1 MTLPEGN
8 IDSRA
13 CRLRAFWPT
22 LACALAFCAACMLAF
37 LWTPVAYAEGEEA
50 SGDQSAEAQNTSIK
64 SQEAPDT
71 QDAIASC
78 VAGLFASWNVQ
89 DAPAFYATDMLDVQD
104 GTCMWFAFDAYRA
117 GLTSGADVLLDRAA
131 TYVTEAYAGDD
142 KGLDAYAPTTW
153 GRTILVVGTL
163 GGNPTEFGKKPD
175 GSSAN
180 LVSDGV
186 FNWSYT
192 DDLGEQG
199 SNAWIYTLQAV
210 DALQL
215 EAPAEAKYSNKDLV
229 EGVLACQA
237 KDGSFALGAGSAT
250 GSVDLTGMA
259 LAALAPHKDD
269 VDVSKAIDD
278 GIAYLSKQQSKDG
291 TFAAEGESTSE
302 SCAMVVIGLSA
313 CGIDVGSDE
322 RFVKGGNS
330 LLDAL
335 LSFQKSDGTFAH
347 LRDDLASQKV
357 QELPTEQALRA
368 LLAYEELAQGGDG
381 NVYSADISLQVEG
394 LSDQSGAPAQDSGGF
409 FDVFRGIDWGM
420 RVASLGIGVAAGL
433 VVVAGIWAV
442 RKVRRKAKR

>member
-50 SGDQSAEAQNTSIK
+50 SDDQSVEAQNTSIK

-250 GSVDLTGMA
+250 GSVDLTGME
-259 LAALAPHKDD
+259 LAAGKFNFEIVDKDD
-269 VDVSKAIDD
+269 NDRVVASATNDAD
-278 GIAYLSKQQSKDG
+278 GNIAFNPLRFENLG
-291 TFAAEGESTSE
+291 TYHYELRESLNVNNATE
-302 SCAMVVIGLSA
+302 
-313 CGIDVGSDE
+313 E
-322 RFVKGGNS
+322 
-330 LLDAL
+330 
-335 LSFQKSDGTFAH
+335 
-347 LRDDLASQKV
+347 
-357 QELPTEQALRA
+357 EQALHFDTRTYP
-368 LLAYEELAQGGDG
+368 LDLVVKELTPGSGS
-381 NVYSADISLQVEG
+381 YFIEI
-394 LSDQSGAPAQDSGGF
+394 LSDVPDTFIFHNAVPYTLPETGGTGTLPYTAGGVILITAAVLLPLKCRRKEDAQDS
-409 FDVFRGIDWGM
+409 
-420 RVASLGIGVAAGL
+420 
-433 VVVAGIWAV
+433 
-442 RKVRRKAKR
+442 